1 MKRGVVLH
9 NSSTDVAIRFSMYYG
24 NLSSPLLK
32 TIKNNLML
40 SSDAQDILSV
50 GISLHHIFDM
60 FVPISPSQN
69 LPSNSINLMHINM

>member
-1 MKRGVVLH
+1 
-9 NSSTDVAIRFSMYYG
+9 
-24 NLSSPLLK
+24 
-32 TIKNNLML
+32 ML

-69 LPSNSINLMHINM
+69 LPSNSINLMDINM